1 MCILIYS
8 RLQRQY
14 VHMDT
19 RKERHL
25 TDLLTTIRTMEMV
38 EPQSTCSYR
47 DPFDDGEAAFEGDA
61 EPIRDSKD
69 AMHADVVEP
78 TGDGRMPGMSYERY
92 VYVDG
97 ESSHERQ
104 VSVKTETSGHVSVKI
119 ETSNGRYAPVKT
131 RTSGHVRVKTET
143 SGRVRVKTETDGFIP
158 LEAKAPRRNSMDDAS
173 TSWRSATEVK
183 SETSL
188 ASTSDAIDVD
198 DSDSDEDDDD
208 DVTEACDSL
217 PKSEAVGDDDDDD
230 DDDGDVNPV
239 STSVSELYQRAIQ
252 LIDDADNPFMSEFL
266 LHRHARNR
274 SYENLSGQCSR
285 LALFST
291 QFLLQTGRG

>member
-8 RLQRQY
+8 RLQCQY

-38 EPQSTCSYR
+38 EPQPTRSYR
-47 DPFDDGEAAFEGDA
+47 DPFDDGEAAFKGDA

-69 AMHADVVEP
+69 TMHTDLVEP
-78 TGDGRMPGMSYERY
+78 TSDGRMPGMSYERY

-119 ETSNGRYAPVKT
+119 ETSNERYTPVKT
-131 RTSGHVRVKTET
+131 KTSVHARVKTET
-143 SGRVRVKTETDGFIP
+143 EVKT
-158 LEAKAPRRNSMDDAS
+158 PRRNSMDDAS

-183 SETSL
+183 SEMSL

-198 DSDSDEDDDD
+198 DSDSDEED
-208 DVTEACDSL
+208 DVTEARDSL

-274 SYENLSGQCSR
+274 SYENLSG
-285 LALFST
+285 
-291 QFLLQTGRG
+291 

>member
-1 MCILIYS
+1 
-8 RLQRQY
+8 
-14 VHMDT
+14 MDT

-38 EPQSTCSYR
+38 EPQPTRSYR
-47 DPFDDGEAAFEGDA
+47 DPFDDGEAAFEGDTK
-61 EPIRDSKD
+61 PSRDSMD
-69 AMHADVVEP
+69 AIHTDVVEP
-78 TGDGRMPGMSYERY
+78 SSDRRIPDKPGMSYERY

-104 VSVKTETSGHVSVKI
+104 VSVKTETSGHLCLKI
-119 ETSNGRYAPVKT
+119 ETSNERYVP
-131 RTSGHVRVKTET
+131 VKTET
-143 SGRVRVKTETDGFIP
+143 SGHARVKTET
-158 LEAKAPRRNSMDDAS
+158 EVKTPRRNSMDDAS

-183 SETSL
+183 SEMSL
-188 ASTSDAIDVD
+188 VSNSDPIDID

-208 DVTEACDSL
+208 DVTEARDSL
-217 PKSEAVGDDDDDD
+217 PKSEAIGDDDD

-291 QFLLQTGRG
+291 QF